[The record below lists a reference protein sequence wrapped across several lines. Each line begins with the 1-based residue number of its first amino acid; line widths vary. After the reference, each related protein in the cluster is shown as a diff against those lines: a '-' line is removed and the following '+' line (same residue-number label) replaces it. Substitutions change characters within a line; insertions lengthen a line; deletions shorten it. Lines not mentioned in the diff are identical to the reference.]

1 MNIPPDVVG
10 IDVSK
15 HTLDVFDAGLRRS
28 EVISNSDEGVRA
40 LAEALASRSCFV
52 VLEATG
58 RYDGRLRRSLEAAG
72 VAYARVNPGQA
83 RDFAHA
89 AGFLAKTDKVDA
101 RMLARLGEA
110 LRPRP
115 AEPIDTA
122 RERLARLHRRRDQ
135 LVAMRKQERARQAD
149 LLETDLLEDLQR
161 HLAWLNAE
169 IASLDKRIAQAITAD
184 QGLKDTSRLL
194 RSLPGVGPVTAT
206 TLLALVPELG
216 RRSPKTIAALAGLAP
231 FNRDSGRHRGRRSI
245 KGGRRRVREALY
257 MAAVSACRS
266 DTRFAATYR
275 TLVALGKAPKLALIA
290 VARKLLITAN
300 AMVRDQ
306 QSFAC

>member
-1 MNIPPDVVG
+1 MTISPEVVG

-15 HTLDVFDAGLRRS
+15 HTLDVFDAGLGRS
-28 EVISNSDEGVRA
+28 EMLANTAGATAA
-40 LAEALASRSCFV
+40 LARELAGRGRFV

-58 RYDGRLRRSLEAAG
+58 RYDGALRRSLEAAG
-72 VAYARVNPGQA
+72 VGYARVNPSQA
-83 RDFAHA
+83 RDFARA
-89 AGFLAKTDKVDA
+89 AGILAKTDRVDA

-115 AEPIDTA
+115 AEPADPA
-122 RERLARLHRRRDQ
+122 RERLGRLHRRRDQ
-135 LVAMRKQERARQAD
+135 LVAMRKQERTRLSD
-149 LLETDLLEDLQR
+149 LLEDDLLEDLQR

-169 IASLDKRIAQAITAD
+169 IAVLDRRIAQAITAD
-184 QGLKDTSRLL
+184 RRLTQTCRII

-231 FNRDSGRHRGRRSI
+231 LNRDSGLHRGKRTIR
-245 KGGRRRVREALY
+245 GGRRRVREALY
-257 MAAVSACRS
+257 MAAVAACRS

-275 TLVALGKAPKLALIA
+275 TLVGLGKAPKLALIA
-290 VARKLLITAN
+290 VARKLLVTAN

-306 QSFAC
+306 QSFAR

>member
-1 MNIPPDVVG
+1 MTIPPDVVG

-15 HTLDVFDAGLRRS
+15 HTLDIFDAGLGRS
-28 EVISNSDEGVRA
+28 ETVANTAGAVAA
-40 LAEALASRSCFV
+40 LAGQLAARDRFV

-58 RYDGRLRRSLEAAG
+58 RYDVRLRRSLEVAG

-83 RDFAHA
+83 RDFARA
-89 AGFLAKTDKVDA
+89 AGILAKTDRVDA
-101 RMLARLGEA
+101 RMLARMGQA

-115 AEPIDTA
+115 AEPSDPA
-122 RERLARLHRRRDQ
+122 RERLSRLHRRRDQ
-135 LVAMRKQERARQAD
+135 LVAMRKQERTRLSD
-149 LLETDLLEDLQR
+149 LLEDDLLEDLQR

-169 IASLDKRIAQAITAD
+169 IAVLDKRIAQAITAD
-184 QGLKDTSRLL
+184 PRLTQACRIV

-216 RRSPKTIAALAGLAP
+216 RRSPKTIAALVGLAP
-231 FNRDSGRHRGRRSI
+231 LNRDSGLHRGKRTIR
-245 KGGRRRVREALY
+245 GGRRRVREALY
-257 MAAVSACRS
+257 MAALAACRS

-275 TLVALGKAPKLALIA
+275 ALIALGKAPKLALIA

-300 AMVRDQ
+300 AMLRDQ
-306 QSFAC
+306 HAFAS

>member
-1 MNIPPDVVG
+1 MMIALDVVG

-15 HTLDVFDAGLRRS
+15 HTLDVFDAGLGRS
-28 EVISNSDEGVRA
+28 ETVSNTAGATAA
-40 LAEALASRSCFV
+40 LAGELAARGRFV

-58 RYDGRLRRSLEAAG
+58 RYDARLRRALEAAG
-72 VAYARVNPGQA
+72 VVYARVNPSQA
-83 RDFAHA
+83 RDFARA
-89 AGFLAKTDKVDA
+89 TGVLAKTDRLDA

-115 AEPIDTA
+115 AEPTDPA
-122 RERLARLHRRRDQ
+122 RERVSRLSRRRDQ
-135 LVAMRKQERARQAD
+135 LVAMRKQERARMSD
-149 LLETDLLEDLQR
+149 LLEDDLLADLQR

-169 IASLDKRIAQAITAD
+169 IADLEKRIAQAIAAD
-184 QGLKDTSRLL
+184 PGLTQTCRIV

-206 TLLALVPELG
+206 TLVALVPELG

-231 FNRDSGRHRGRRSI
+231 LNRDSGLHRGKRTIR
-245 KGGRRRVREALY
+245 GGRRRVRQALY
-257 MAAVSACRS
+257 MAAVAACRS

-275 TLVALGKAPKLALIA
+275 ALIALGKAPKLALIA
-290 VARKLLITAN
+290 VARKLIVTAN

-306 QSFAC
+306 QSFA

>member
-1 MNIPPDVVG
+1 MTISPDVVG

-15 HTLDVFDAGLRRS
+15 HTLDVFDAGLGRS
-28 EVISNSDEGVRA
+28 ETVANTAGATGALARA
-40 LAEALASRSCFV
+40 LAARGCFI

-58 RYDGRLRRSLEAAG
+58 RYDAALRRSLEAAG
-72 VAYARVNPGQA
+72 VAYARVNPSQA
-83 RDFAHA
+83 RDFARA
-89 AGFLAKTDKVDA
+89 AGFLAKTDRIDA
-101 RMLARLGEA
+101 RMLTELGQA

-115 AEPIDTA
+115 AEPADPA
-122 RERLARLHRRRDQ
+122 RERLGRLHRRRDQ
-135 LVAMRKQERARQAD
+135 LVAMRKQERTRLSD
-149 LLETDLLEDLQR
+149 LLEDDLLEDLQR

-169 IASLDKRIAQAITAD
+169 IAALDKRIAQAITAD
-184 QGLKDTSRLL
+184 GRLTQTCRII

-231 FNRDSGRHRGRRSI
+231 LNRDSGLHRGKRTIR
-245 KGGRRRVREALY
+245 GGRRRVREALY
-257 MAAVSACRS
+257 MAAVAACRS
-266 DTRFAATYR
+266 DTRFATTYR
-275 TLVALGKAPKLALIA
+275 TLVGLGKAPKLALIA
-290 VARKLLITAN
+290 VARKLLVTAN

>member
-1 MNIPPDVVG
+1 MMIAPDVVG

-15 HTLDVFDAGLRRS
+15 HTLDVFDAGLERS
-28 EVISNSDEGVRA
+28 ATVSNTAGAVA
-40 LAEALASRSCFV
+40 TLAGELAGRGRFV

-58 RYDGRLRRSLEAAG
+58 RYDARLRRALEAAG

-83 RDFAHA
+83 RDFARA
-89 AGFLAKTDKVDA
+89 AGYLAKTDRVDA
-101 RMLARLGEA
+101 RMLAQLGQA

-115 AEPIDTA
+115 AEPADPA
-122 RERLARLHRRRDQ
+122 RERLTRLARRRDQ
-135 LVAMRKQERARQAD
+135 LVAMRKQERARLGD
-149 LLETDLLEDLQR
+149 LLEDDLLEDLQR
-161 HLAWLNAE
+161 HLAWLSAE
-169 IASLDKRIAQAITAD
+169 IAVLEQRIAQAITAD
-184 QGLKDTSRLL
+184 ARLAQTGRIL

-231 FNRDSGRHRGRRSI
+231 FNRDSGRHRGKRTIR
-245 KGGRRRVREALY
+245 GGRRRVRQALY
-257 MAAVSACRS
+257 MAAVAACRS
-266 DTRFAATYR
+266 NTPFAATYR
-275 TLVALGKAPKLALIA
+275 ALVKLGKAPKLALIA

-306 QSFAC
+306 QTFAC